1 MERILKKLRQK
12 HGLSQRE
19 LARKAGV
26 SASYICNAE
35 TRGFKLYP
43 RQAERLAAA
52 LDWEGDPSDLTK
64 EVDENDVA

>member
-35 TRGFKLYP
+35 TRGFELYP
-43 RQAERLAAA
+43 GQAERLATA

-64 EVDENDVA
+64 EANENDVA